1 METQARPIDLLW
13 RDKAL
18 RVLAAATLVGCALFF
33 VLDGD
38 PVRQV
43 QVFWAFQVPLDAA
56 LALGAWRLR
65 QISPHHFRRFW
76 TMITFAGACF
86 TTGDTIQ
93 TILSVVAPG
102 PPSFNG
108 GLAQT
113 VFFVIGMSSNVIACL
128 IFPQGLRTRRE
139 KSVFW
144 LDATTVVVGGG
155 VAAWCFAVNPLGG
168 GNTDRVTAG
177 LTAALLVVSAFSA
190 TKVAMI
196 KTPPMARIA
205 AWPMVAAAGLQ
216 GIMTFL
222 PGDFQQADKPYV
234 FVGRL
239 APSLLIAMGPWIQR
253 IVQTS
258 GHVYGTG
265 RRRAYSLLPY
275 GMIGLTLVIFF
286 AMLPQ
291 HASSQLWGAAI
302 GVVVI
307 SCLVAGRQ
315 LVAFHDNL
323 QLIGR
328 LDVALDEVRGH
339 EALMRV
345 QASTDGLTGL
355 ANRTRFT
362 TLLAGALDS
371 RADVAVLLIDLD
383 DFKTVND
390 TMGHAAGDALLVSVA
405 DRMREA
411 VHAYLSDTDAGV
423 HGADTGVRGTDA
435 GMRGTDAGMRG
446 TDAVVRG
453 ADIVVRG
460 ADVVVRAAD
469 VAARL
474 GGDEFAILLPGAD
487 AARAGQVADDI
498 RRRLSEPLEIGQ
510 HVLVTRASIG
520 VACSRPGDEPSAM
533 LSNADIAMYEAKRRG
548 KSMWVE
554 YTDAMGERI
563 GAEAVLIRE
572 MTQAVERAEFTLLYQ
587 PIVRL
592 GDGVLTGVESLIRWN
607 HPTRGL
613 VSPIEFIPLAERTGQ
628 IVAIG
633 RFALREACRQAAD
646 WRRTHPDAD
655 PVIVGVN
662 VAGRQLREPGFVAEV
677 EAVLTEFGL
686 PAPSLNIEVTET
698 AVFDDEESTEALFD
712 LRGLGVRLS
721 LDDFGTAAS
730 SLGLLLT
737 TPVTSLKLDR
747 SFVESITTVGRQA
760 AVANAVSQMAAALE
774 LSSVAEGIETA
785 EQREVLQGLGYH
797 YGQGYLFA
805 RPLPAAEI
813 AATWLAP
820 QRHLGPVS

>member
-1 METQARPIDLLW
+1 MKTTLLW
-13 RDKAL
+13 RDTAL
-18 RVLAAATLVGCALFF
+18 RMLAAATLLGCVLFF

-38 PVRQV
+38 PVHQV

-56 LALGAWRLR
+56 LTLGAWRLR
-65 QISPHHFRRFW
+65 QISPRHFRRFW
-76 TMITFAGACF
+76 AMITFAGACF

-93 TILSVVAPG
+93 AITSLVAPG
-102 PPSFNG
+102 APSFNG
-108 GLAQT
+108 GTAQT
-113 VFFVIGMSSNVIACL
+113 VLFVVGMSSNVIACL
-128 IFPQGLRTRRE
+128 IFPQGLTTRRE

-144 LDATTVVVGGG
+144 LDATTVLVGGA

-168 GNTDRVTAG
+168 AGTDRVTAG
-177 LTAALLVVSAFSA
+177 LTSALLVVSAFSA
-190 TKVAMI
+190 TKVALI
-196 KTPPMARIA
+196 KAPPMARIA

-216 GIMTFL
+216 GVITFL
-222 PGDFQQADKPYV
+222 PGDFQQASQPYV
-234 FVGRL
+234 FVARL
-239 APSLLIAMGPWIQR
+239 LPSLLIAMGPWIQR

-265 RRRAYSLLPY
+265 RRRGYSLLPY
-275 GMIGLTLVIFF
+275 GMIALTLIIFF
-286 AMLPQ
+286 AMLP
-291 HASSQLWGAAI
+291 ADVSSQLWGAAI

-315 LVAFHDNL
+315 LVAFHDNM

-328 LDVALDEVRGH
+328 LDIALDEVRGH
-339 EALMRV
+339 EAQMRV

-371 RADVAVLLIDLD
+371 DTDVAVLLIDLD

-405 DRMREA
+405 ARLREA
-411 VHAYLSDTDAGV
+411 VRVT
-423 HGADTGVRGTDA
+423 
-435 GMRGTDAGMRG
+435 
-446 TDAVVRG
+446 
-453 ADIVVRG
+453 
-460 ADVVVRAAD
+460 DVV
-469 VAARL
+469 ARL
-474 GGDEFAILLPGAD
+474 GGDEFAILLPGAG
-487 AARAGQVADDI
+487 AVIAGQVADDI
-498 RRRLSEPLEIGQ
+498 QRRFSEPIEIGQ
-510 HVLVTRASIG
+510 HVLATRASTG
-520 VACSRPGDEPSAM
+520 VACARPGDEPSAL

-563 GAEAVLIRE
+563 SADAVLIRE
-572 MTQAVERAEFTLLYQ
+572 MAQAVERGEFTLLYQ

-633 RFALREACRQAAD
+633 RFALREACRQAAE
-646 WRRTHPDAD
+646 WRRAHPAAA
-655 PVIVGVN
+655 PVMVGVN

-686 PAPSLNIEVTET
+686 PASGLNIEVTET

-820 QRHLGPVS
+820 QRSAA